1 MVDTTPR
8 ILADLKHAI
17 SSTIIVHNTHNFYS
31 QKEKLMARKAQ
42 PSAKAGRVAIQDLM
56 KLVNKK
62 AGRNVAHDLTGDNPT
77 AVKEWIPTGSRWLDS
92 IVCKGQMGGIPV
104 GKVTEIAG
112 LESTGKSYMAAQV
125 AANAQKQG
133 KLVVYFDSES
143 AIDPSFLERTGCDL
157 ARLMYVQASSVEF
170 VLETIEEL
178 LGATEDQLVF
188 IWDSLA
194 FTPSVSDVE
203 GDFNPQSSMAVK
215 ARILAKGMS
224 KLVIPIADR
233 QATLIVLNQLKT
245 NIPQGPN
252 ARIVAMTTP
261 YTTPGGKAMHY
272 SYSLRIWLT
281 GRKAK
286 SSFIEDEKGFRIGS
300 EVKCKLEKSRFGTQ
314 GRSCAF
320 RILWGTEEIGIR
332 DEESWFD
339 AIKGSECLTS
349 AGAWYTLTMPEGYTK
364 KFQPSKWSQLIT
376 SDVEF
381 KEHVIRLMDEEIVQK
396 FDRREGNADAFY
408 SEPEDLTVPLKD

>member
-1 MVDTTPR
+1 
-8 ILADLKHAI
+8 
-17 SSTIIVHNTHNFYS
+17 
-31 QKEKLMARKAQ
+31 MAKSKAT
-42 PSAKAGRVAIQDLM
+42 AKAGRVDLQSLM
-56 KLVNKK
+56 KIVNKK
-62 AGRNVAHDLTGDNPT
+62 AGQNVAHNLSGDNPT
-77 AVKEWIPTGSRWLDS
+77 SVKEWIPTGSRWLDS
-92 IVCKGQMGGIPV
+92 IICKGKLTGIPV
-104 GKVTEIAG
+104 GKITEIAG
-112 LESTGKSYMAAQV
+112 LESTGKSYMAVQV
-125 AANAQKQG
+125 AANAQKTG
-133 KLVVYFDSES
+133 KVVVYFDSES
-143 AIDPSFLERTGCDL
+143 AIDPTFLERAGCDL
-157 ARLMYVQASSVEF
+157 ERLMYVQASSVEF

-178 LGATEDQLVF
+178 LGATDEQMVF

-224 KLVIPIADR
+224 KLVIPIADK

-261 YTTPGGKAMHY
+261 YITPGGKAMHY
-272 SYSLRIWLT
+272 AYSLRIWLT

-300 EVKCKLEKSRFGTQ
+300 EVKIKLEKSRFGTQ

-320 RILWGTEEIGIR
+320 RIMWGTDDVGIR

-339 AIKGSECLTS
+339 AIKGSESLTS
-349 AGAWYTLTMPEGYTK
+349 AGAWYTLSTPDGYSK
-364 KFQPSKWSQLIT
+364 KFQPSKWTEIIKT
-376 SDVEF
+376 DEEF
-381 KEHVIRLMDEEIVQK
+381 RKRIIQIMDEEIVQK
-396 FDRREGNADAFY
+396 FDKREGDASAFY
-408 SEPEDLTVPLKD
+408 EDPEDLTVPVTD

>member
-1 MVDTTPR
+1 
-8 ILADLKHAI
+8 
-17 SSTIIVHNTHNFYS
+17 
-31 QKEKLMARKAQ
+31 MARKSKENK
-42 PSAKAGRVAIQDLM
+42 PGRVNLHDLM
-56 KLVNKK
+56 KIVNKK

-77 AVKEWIPTGSRWLDS
+77 SVKEWIPTGSRWLDS
-92 IVCKGQMGGIPV
+92 IISKGQVAGIPV

-112 LESTGKSYMAAQV
+112 LEATGKSYMAAQI

-157 ARLMYVQASSVEF
+157 EQLMYVQASSVEF
-170 VLETIEEL
+170 VLETVEEL
-178 LGATEDQLVF
+178 LGASEQQLLF

-224 KLVIPIADR
+224 KLIIPIADS
-233 QATLIVLNQLKT
+233 QATFLVLNQLKA
-245 NIPQGPN
+245 NIPSGPN
-252 ARIVAMTTP
+252 ARIIAMTTP
-261 YTTPGGKAMHY
+261 YMTPGGKALQY

-286 SSFIEDEKGFRIGS
+286 SAFIEDDKGYRIGS
-300 EVKCKLEKSRFGTQ
+300 EVKAKLEKSRFGTQ
-314 GRSCAF
+314 GRNCAF

-332 DEESWFD
+332 DEESWFE
-339 AIKGSECLTS
+339 AIKSSDCLTS
-349 AGAWYTLTMPEGYTK
+349 AGAWYTLTMPDGYTK
-364 KFQPSKWSQLIT
+364 KFQPSKWT
-376 SDVEF
+376 ETVKSDEEF
-381 KEHVIRLMDEEIVQK
+381 RANILKLMDEEVVQK
-396 FDRREGNADAFY
+396 FDRREGSAEQFYAD
-408 SEPEDLTVPLKD
+408 PE

>member
-1 MVDTTPR
+1 
-8 ILADLKHAI
+8 
-17 SSTIIVHNTHNFYS
+17 
-31 QKEKLMARKAQ
+31 MARKAKV
-42 PSAKAGRVAIQDLM
+42 KAGRVSMQDLM
-56 KLVNKK
+56 GLVNKK

-77 AVKEWIPTGSRWLDS
+77 EVKEWIPTGSRWLDS
-92 IVCKGQMGGIPV
+92 IICKGRRAGIPV

-112 LESTGKSYMAAQV
+112 LESTGKSYMAAQI

-133 KLVVYFDSES
+133 KIVVYFDSES
-143 AIDPSFLERTGCDL
+143 AIDPNFLEQAGCDL
-157 ARLMYVQASSVEF
+157 SSLMYIQASSVEF

-178 LGATEDQLVF
+178 IGATSEKILF

-194 FTPSVSDVE
+194 FTPAISDVE
-203 GDFNPQSSMAVK
+203 GDFNPQSSMAMK

-224 KLVIPIADR
+224 KLVIPIADQ
-233 QATLIVLNQLKT
+233 QATLLVLNQLKT

-261 YTTPGGKAMHY
+261 YITPGGKAMHY

-286 SSFIEDEKGFRIGS
+286 SSFVLDDKGFRIGS
-300 EVKCKLEKSRFGTQ
+300 EVKIRLEKSRFGTQ

-320 RILWGTEEIGIR
+320 RILWGIDKIGIR

-339 AIKGSECLTS
+339 AIKGSDSLTS
-349 AGAWYTLTMPEGYTK
+349 AGAWYTLATSDGYTK
-364 KFQPSKWSQLIT
+364 KFQPSKWTELIIND
-376 SDVEF
+376 SEF
-381 KEHVIRLMDEEIVQK
+381 KERIIHLMDEEIVQK
-396 FDRREGNADAFY
+396 FHKREGDATAFY
-408 SEPEDLTVPLKD
+408 SEPEDLTVPLKE